1 MKNDLFRPMCT
12 IAMAFA
18 LLSAGTHSSLALEIV
33 PAKSAVSAAR
43 WRPVSPSL
51 AHFDQDQ
58 IKMDRLLLDSQ
69 GKEIST
75 SLAKRL
81 RSELSGARSLVQG
94 IRRMERHQLYNRA
107 QWRLQA
113 AQMKERID
121 RLSALKSELENSQSS
136 AELNMINLQSMTTSR
151 QAAVQLAADLIEQLT
166 AAQSA
171 IVSNIK

>member
-1 MKNDLFRPMCT
+1 MKPTLFRLIIT
-12 IAMAFA
+12 
-18 LLSAGTHSSLALEIV
+18 TTLALAALSLNPYHGRAVEIV
-33 PAKSAVSAAR
+33 PKIGAVSATR

-51 AHFDQDQ
+51 TRFDQDQ
-58 IKMDRLLLDSQ
+58 ARIDRLLLDSQ
-69 GKEIST
+69 GKSIDT

-81 RSELSGARSLVQG
+81 RSELSGARGLVQG

-113 AQMKERID
+113 AQLKERID

-136 AELNMINLQSMTTSR
+136 AELNMIDMQSAMSAR
-151 QAAVQLAADLIEQLT
+151 QAAVQLAANLIGQLSD
-166 AAQSA
+166 AQSA

>member
-1 MKNDLFRPMCT
+1 MYT

-18 LLSAGTHSSLALEIV
+18 LLSVGTDSSLALEIV

-51 AHFDQDQ
+51 AHFDQDR

-94 IRRMERHQLYNRA
+94 IRRMERHQLYNSA

-113 AQMKERID
+113 AQLKERID

-171 IVSNIK
+171 IVSNIKKARQH

>member
-1 MKNDLFRPMCT
+1 MKPTLFRSIIT
-12 IAMAFA
+12 TTLVLAA
-18 LLSAGTHSSLALEIV
+18 LSLNPYHGLAVEIV
-33 PAKSAVSAAR
+33 PKIGAVSAAR
-43 WRPVSPSL
+43 WRAVSPSL

-58 IKMDRLLLDSQ
+58 IRMDRLLLDSQ

-94 IRRMERHQLYNRA
+94 IRHMERHQLYNRA

-113 AQMKERID
+113 AQLKERSD

-136 AELNMINLQSMTTSR
+136 AELNMIDVQSMTTSR
-151 QAAVQLAADLIEQLT
+151 QAAVRLATDLIEQLS